1 MIKTWILKKIK
12 RKNRSETE
20 RSCVTSIQIDILD
33 IPVFVVLLTSS
44 FFSTIL
50 IRHQASSLIIC
61 NDVTVTVTDI

>member
-1 MIKTWILKKIK
+1 MIKTWILLKIE

>member
-1 MIKTWILKKIK
+1 MDIIKKLK
-12 RKNRSETE
+12 E
-20 RSCVTSIQIDILD
+20 RIDLKQNAAVLLDNSIQIDILD

-50 IRHQASSLIIC
+50 IGHQVSSLIIC

>member
-1 MIKTWILKKIK
+1 MDIIKKIE